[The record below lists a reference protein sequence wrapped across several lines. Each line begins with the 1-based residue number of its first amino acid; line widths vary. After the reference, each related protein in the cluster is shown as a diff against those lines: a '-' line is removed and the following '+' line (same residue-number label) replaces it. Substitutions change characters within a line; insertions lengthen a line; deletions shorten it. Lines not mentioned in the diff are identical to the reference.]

1 MDEII
6 LGTIL
11 IIAWFVN
18 SIFDING
25 IFLWILGVKY
35 VFSTQKYT
43 NLTIEIIVAFLGFRD
58 YEE

>member
-35 VFSTQKYT
+35 VFSAQKYT
-43 NLTIEIIVAFLGFRD
+43 NLNIEIIVAFLGFRD